1 MGDADRACRSSV
13 LALGGR
19 WRAVYTMYATG
30 LSPAKHEKPM
40 KKKPPCS
47 GPCWVIGN
55 GVATIAIAKSDGAL
69 DQAMIQEVIRKP
81 NGEAPPRV
89 LDAEPEL
96 ALVTLAEN

>member
-1 MGDADRACRSSV
+1 
-13 LALGGR
+13 
-19 WRAVYTMYATG
+19 
-30 LSPAKHEKPM
+30 M
-40 KKKPPCS
+40 KKRKPPCS

-96 ALVTLAEN
+96 ALVTPAEN

>member
-1 MGDADRACRSSV
+1 M
-13 LALGGR
+13 
-19 WRAVYTMYATG
+19 
-30 LSPAKHEKPM
+30 
-40 KKKPPCS
+40 
-47 GPCWVIGN
+47 
-55 GVATIAIAKSDGAL
+55 